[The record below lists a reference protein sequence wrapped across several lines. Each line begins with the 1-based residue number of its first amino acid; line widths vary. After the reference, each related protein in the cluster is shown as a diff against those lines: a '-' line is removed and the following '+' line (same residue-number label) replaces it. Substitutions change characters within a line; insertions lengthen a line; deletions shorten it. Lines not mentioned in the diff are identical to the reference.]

1 MLKTNKGFSLI
12 ELMIAMVIGIF
23 ALTAILTLLTNN
35 LSYGKKSIDMLKL
48 NQEMRLTMDIM
59 ADDIRRAGY
68 WNGTQTMV
76 NNATLSNPYSY
87 PNFPVTINTAK
98 NCIVFSYDK
107 DNSSDTPASDEKF
120 GYALSNNAIVT
131 GFPADTNGCSNIGA
145 WNAISNPNM
154 IKITELTFDS
164 IDPTNTTAGTTQH
177 QFALSSGDLLCVRE
191 IRIRISAILTKD
203 DKVKHS
209 LEKTIRLRND
219 EIRRSPAPSCA

>member
-1 MLKTNKGFSLI
+1 MLKNNKGFSLI

-35 LSYGKKSIDMLKL
+35 LSYGKQSIDMLKL
-48 NQEMRLTMDIM
+48 NQEMRLSMDIM

-76 NNATLSNPYSY
+76 NNASISNPYSY
-87 PNFPVTINTAK
+87 PNFPVTINASN

-120 GYALSNNAIVT
+120 GYALTNNTIVT
-131 GFPADTNGCSNIGA
+131 GFPADKDGCNSIGT

-154 IKITELTFDS
+154 IKITALAFES
-164 IDPTNTTAGTTQH
+164 IDPTNTTAGATQH
-177 QFALSSGDLLCVRE
+177 QFTASSGDLLCVRE
-191 IRIRISAILTKD
+191 IRIRISATLAKD
-203 DKVKHS
+203 DKVKQS

-219 EIRRSPAPSCA
+219 EIRRSPAASCA